1 MNLTFDQIK
10 ELHSMGFTPEQITSF
25 TTSPDTIPGDQ
36 AGTDSEGERADS
48 PSDPAVVEQ
57 PVDKPVET
65 VDNSTE
71 PDTLRELRDEIKGLK
86 ASIQAQNV
94 RTQSIEVV
102 NEDDKLEKAMA
113 EFIRPSYKR
122 EE

>member
-25 TTSPDTIPGDQ
+25 TTSPVTIPGDQ
-36 AGTDSEGERADS
+36 AGTDSGEATATS
-48 PSDPAVVEQ
+48 PDPAVVDQ
-57 PVDKPVET
+57 PVEKP

-102 NEDDKLEKAMA
+102 NEDDQLETAMA
-113 EFIRPSYKR
+113 EFIRPSYKK

>member
-36 AGTDSEGERADS
+36 AGTDSGGDRADS
-48 PSDPAVVEQ
+48 PSDPAVIDQ

>member
-1 MNLTFDQIK
+1 MNLSFEQIK

-25 TTSPDTIPGDQ
+25 TTSPVTIPGDQ
-36 AGTDSEGERADS
+36 AGTDSGEAAATS
-48 PSDPAVVEQ
+48 PDPAIVDQ

-102 NEDDKLEKAMA
+102 NEDDQLEKAMA

>member
-36 AGTDSEGERADS
+36 AGTDSGEGTATS
-48 PSDPAVVEQ
+48 PDPAVIEQ

-65 VDNSTE
+65 VDNSNE

-94 RTQSIEVV
+94 KTQSIEVV

>member
-1 MNLTFDQIK
+1 MNLTFEQIK
-10 ELHSMGFTPEQITSF
+10 ELHTMGFTPEQITSF
-25 TTSPDTIPGDQ
+25 TSSPVTIPGDQ
-36 AGTDSEGERADS
+36 AGTDSGKASATS
-48 PSDPAVVEQ
+48 PDPAIVDQ

>member
-25 TTSPDTIPGDQ
+25 TSSPVTIPGDQ
-36 AGTDSEGERADS
+36 AGTDSEGVRAGS
-48 PSDPAVVEQ
+48 PSDPAVVDQ